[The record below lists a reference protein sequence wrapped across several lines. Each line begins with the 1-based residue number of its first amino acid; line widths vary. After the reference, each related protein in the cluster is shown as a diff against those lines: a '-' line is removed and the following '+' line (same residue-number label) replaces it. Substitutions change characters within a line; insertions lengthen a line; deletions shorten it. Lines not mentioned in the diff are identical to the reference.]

1 MKRNQILGIS
11 LIILSWIFWAMII
24 AVPFLKLGIGTTAVA
39 ITILYI
45 ASNVFWVGIVLV
57 GNEYLQKYKLW
68 PKLKSLFGKDIF
80 GGNRI

>member
-24 AVPFLKLGIGTTAVA
+24 AVPFLKLGTGITTVA

-45 ASNVFWVGIVLV
+45 ASNVFWIGVVLA

-68 PKLKSLFGKDIF
+68 PKFKNLFGKDIF
-80 GGNRI
+80 GGKRI